1 MPSKTA
7 RCRYMATYFLWEP
20 VLRREKPRFP
30 SAMVSPLSLPLCP
43 SSPALTRWH
52 QSLRVGGGEN
62 EALELKNL
70 QLVAK
75 LLQVF
80 ELLTLLSETL

>member
-1 MPSKTA
+1 
-7 RCRYMATYFLWEP
+7 MAAYFQWKP
-20 VLRREKPRFP
+20 ILRREKPRFH
-30 SAMVSPLSLPLCP
+30 SAMASPPLSLPLCP

-52 QSLRVGGGEN
+52 QSLRIGGGEN

-80 ELLTLLSETL
+80 ELLTVLSETL

>member
-1 MPSKTA
+1 MAVYSQWNAIFTRGEAAVPYSHGLPS
-7 RCRYMATYFLWEP
+7 
-20 VLRREKPRFP
+20 
-30 SAMVSPLSLPLCP
+30 LSLPLCP

-52 QSLRVGGGEN
+52 QTLRIGGGEN

>member
-1 MPSKTA
+1 MKRDFTRGVAAVPRSNGLPS
-7 RCRYMATYFLWEP
+7 LS
-20 VLRREKPRFP
+20 P
-30 SAMVSPLSLPLCP
+30 SLCP
-43 SSPALTRWH
+43 SSPSLTRWH
-52 QSLRVGGGEN
+52 QTLRIGGGEN

>member
-1 MPSKTA
+1 
-7 RCRYMATYFLWEP
+7 MAVYFQWNAIFTRGEAAVAHSNGL
-20 VLRREKPRFP
+20 L
-30 SAMVSPLSLPLCP
+30 SLSLPLCP

-52 QSLRVGGGEN
+52 QTLRIGGGEN

>member
-1 MPSKTA
+1 MRAGFTQGEAAVPLSDG
-7 RCRYMATYFLWEP
+7 L
-20 VLRREKPRFP
+20 
-30 SAMVSPLSLPLCP
+30 PLSLPLCP

-52 QSLRVGGGEN
+52 QSLRIGGGEN

>member
-1 MPSKTA
+1 MAVYFQWNAILRGEKQRFHTA
-7 RCRYMATYFLWEP
+7 LA
-20 VLRREKPRFP
+20 
-30 SAMVSPLSLPLCP
+30 SLSLPLCP
-43 SSPALTRWH
+43 SSPAITRWH
-52 QSLRVGGGEN
+52 QALRIGGGEN
-62 EALELKNL
+62 EALEQKNL